1 MGSNPSLTPEIGPDG
16 LARESPVIAYT
27 ERVIAEEQ
35 LQLLKYIEENKSK
48 IRDVERE
55 LASLSMD
62 LKLTAGPKKAALEH
76 LRKKIE
82 VSAEKIHQAK
92 LKEEQ
97 ARKAWEAALQAL
109 KDEEATKQQLC
120 DDLNRLVQE
129 SSKSQFVRLEE
140 LKRRME
146 ALNPNRSSSA
156 ISPHN
161 GQPSGPT
168 DSSTTT
174 GAPPSVP
181 PSTAPEGNDSG
192 NAPNQADDNQVPN
205 GPGQQQPASVA
216 AKKKVQV
223 QGKGR
228 GLVALPKRQPGWT
241 GAGFDVDGRN

>member
-1 MGSNPSLTPEIGPDG
+1 MASNPSLKPEIGPDG

-35 LQLLKYIEENKSK
+35 LQLLKYIQENKSK

-55 LASLSMD
+55 LATLSMD

-82 VSAEKIHQAK
+82 VSAEKIHHAK

-97 ARKAWEAALQAL
+97 AKKAWEAALQAL
-109 KDEEATKQQLC
+109 KDEEETKQKLC

-129 SSKSQFVRLEE
+129 SSNSQFARLEE
-140 LKRRME
+140 LKRRIE
-146 ALNPNRSSSA
+146 ALNPNRASSTT
-156 ISPHN
+156 SPHN
-161 GQPSGPT
+161 GQPSGST

-174 GAPPSVP
+174 GAPSIPT
-181 PSTAPEGNDSG
+181 STVPEGNNASE

-205 GPGQQQPASVA
+205 GPGQQQPASLA
-216 AKKKVQV
+216 TKKKIQV
-223 QGKGR
+223 HGKGR
-228 GLVALPKRQPGWT
+228 GLGAVPKRQPGWT